1 MQRHPVQ
8 SLATIIRHG
17 KNGNGCPGNEIRLP
31 RDGNWKHHGLGAGD
45 CLESHVVAA
54 SGSHKL

>member
-45 CLESHVVAA
+45 CLESHVVTA
-54 SGSHKL
+54 SGSV